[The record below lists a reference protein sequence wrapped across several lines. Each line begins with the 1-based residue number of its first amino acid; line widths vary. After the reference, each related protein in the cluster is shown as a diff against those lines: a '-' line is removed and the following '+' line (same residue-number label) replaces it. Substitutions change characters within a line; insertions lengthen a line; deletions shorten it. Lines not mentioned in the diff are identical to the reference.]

1 MFVGEYSHTL
11 DTKGRLTI
19 PARFRA
25 ELESGMVI
33 TRGAE
38 PCLVVYPADEW
49 AALAAKA
56 AQMPTASRV
65 ARSYSRLIFGG
76 ASEAQPDKMGRI
88 LIPAFLREYAGI
100 QEEAVV
106 VGVNSYVEIWSPER
120 WRETLEQDAAD
131 LDEILAEVAKMGI

>member
-1 MFVGEYSHTL
+1 MFLGEYSHTL
-11 DTKGRLTI
+11 DAKGRLTI

-49 AALAAKA
+49 ATLAAKA

-65 ARSYSRLIFGG
+65 ARSYTRLMFGG

-88 LIPAFLREYAGI
+88 LVPAFLREYAGI

-106 VGVNSYVEIWSPER
+106 VGVNSYIEIWAPER
-120 WRETLEQDAAD
+120 WQQALARDAGD
-131 LDEILAEVAKMGI
+131 MDEILAEVAKMGI